1 LVKDEGI
8 CRNSLLDLSCPH
20 SQSDKDFINLPLN
33 LKNMLTQI
41 NPKLPMRNQAV
52 TRDFYVNKL
61 GFEQYGGDFLG
72 YLMVQ
77 KDNIQIHFFEFKE
90 LDPKENYGQVYIRTN
105 DIAALY
111 RSFQENQVNIHPN
124 GNLQTK
130 PWGQKEFSILD
141 PDNNLLT
148 FGQSL

>member
-1 LVKDEGI
+1 
-8 CRNSLLDLSCPH
+8 
-20 SQSDKDFINLPLN
+20 
-33 LKNMLTQI
+33 
-41 NPKLPMRNQAV
+41 MRNQAV